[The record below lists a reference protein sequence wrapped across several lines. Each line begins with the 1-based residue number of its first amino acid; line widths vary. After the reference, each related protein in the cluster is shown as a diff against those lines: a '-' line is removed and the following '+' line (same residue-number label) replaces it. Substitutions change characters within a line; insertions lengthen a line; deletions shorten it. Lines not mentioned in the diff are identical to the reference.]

1 MMIEPSALP
10 SNPQLPLTEGP
21 VRFAIGSPGG
31 LTSNSW
37 RFWTTSS
44 GDSYLACRDN
54 AQELKVSLHASG
66 RWRMAFTSE
75 ARAKNPALVPA
86 GTNRA
91 WEVWQ
96 EPLPVLP
103 DTVVAFRLI
112 FPTSELAVRPEQRTT
127 KQWRDTLFIESAP
140 PDSGKLTVVTVFVTV
155 GDPELRHESEPSLRF
170 ASLELNNGRRA
181 QLVAHAD
188 PELDMPNLIA
198 SNRAGALK
206 RATSKGIDVPHE
218 GYLYF
223 FGKQRDGARFI
234 VGARARP

>member
-1 MMIEPSALP
+1 MTTERSASPPNLG
-10 SNPQLPLTEGP
+10 LPLTVGP
-21 VRFAIGSPGG
+21 VRFAVGSPDG

-44 GDSYLACRDN
+44 GDAYLACRDN
-54 AQELKVSLHASG
+54 FQNMKVSLHASG

-75 ARAKNPALVPA
+75 ALAENPALVPA
-86 GTNRA
+86 EANRA
-91 WEVWQ
+91 WEVWD
-96 EPLPVLP
+96 EPPPVLP

-112 FPTSELAVRPEQRTT
+112 FPTSELAVKPEQRTT

-140 PDSGKLTVVTVFVTV
+140 PDSGKLTVVTLFVTV
-155 GDPELRHESEPSLRF
+155 GDPELRHESEPSFRL
-170 ASLELNNGRRA
+170 ASLELINGRRA

-198 SNRAGALK
+198 SSRTKALERANSA
-206 RATSKGIDVPHE
+206 GIDVPDE
-218 GYLYF
+218 GYLYL
-223 FGKQRDGARFI
+223 FGNQPDGTRFI